1 MKYRFTINTTASDL
15 WQLSMYG
22 IYGSILGAANAVFTV
37 AMVLL
42 AVRFFSG
49 IHIVLKCLLILAV
62 CLFPIIQPLVVYL
75 RAGKQAKSM
84 PKDVHLE
91 FDDKGM
97 HVSVG
102 DQKEDIDWDSVAG
115 ITKKPTLMVVF
126 SSARHGYLLTN
137 KMLGEQKE
145 DFYKFILSKL
155 ENRGAGLLR

>member
-1 MKYRFTINTTASDL
+1 MKYRFTINTVAYDL

-22 IYGSILGAANAVFTV
+22 IYGSILGVTNAVFTV

-42 AVRFFSG
+42 AVRFFSS
-49 IHIVLKCLLILAV
+49 IHIVLKCLLIFAI
-62 CLFPIIQPLVVYL
+62 CLFPVIQPLVVYI
-75 RAGKQAKSM
+75 RAKKQAKGM

-102 DQKEDIDWDSVAG
+102 DQKEDIDWNFVVG
-115 ITKKPTLMVVF
+115 ITKKPTLLVIY
-126 SSARHGYLLTN
+126 SSARHGYVLTN
-137 KMLGEQKE
+137 KTLGEQKE

-155 ENRGAGLLR
+155 ENH

>member
-1 MKYRFTINTTASDL
+1 MAFTAPYSGC
-15 WQLSMYG
+15 QRG
-22 IYGSILGAANAVFTV
+22 IYRCDGV
-37 AMVLL
+37 AGRPV
-42 AVRFFSG
+42 FSG
-49 IHIVLKCLLILAV
+49 IHIVLKCLLIFAV
-62 CLFPIIQPLVVYL
+62 CLFPLIQPLVVYL
-75 RAGKQAKSM
+75 RARKQAKSM
-84 PKDVHLE
+84 PKNVHLE